1 MAIILF
7 SSPPGRRRP
16 SAYVPPRSPGER
28 REGHRKAQTCFL
40 FPCRTSE
47 FSCQIGGCSQV
58 FNTLESYEHHYNMLH
73 RNVCSSCKRSF
84 PSTHLLDV
92 HILEWHDSL
101 FQIMAEKQ
109 NMYQCLVE
117 SCPEKFKSSKD
128 RKDHLIT
135 VHRYPSDFRFDKS
148 LKAQR
153 KEKMRPLS
161 KESNVPMDMT
171 VEDSEQLHVEAMETG
186 PDESVMESDVQS
198 ETECTVDS
206 PAFGKWLYRS
216 RLVALHFS
224 DGLESLF
231 EFRPLFVLGKG
242 LPGSSKAEK
251 RKVEYDNQEEFH
263 QQKSAFKKKS

>member
-1 MAIILF
+1 MAGGGEGGPF
-7 SSPPGRRRP
+7 RFRP
-16 SAYVPPRSPGER
+16 AVVRYAADDPFFEDGDVHRHMYLQGLLENVTRDTER
-28 REGHRKAQTCFL
+28 
-40 FPCRTSE
+40 PRTSE

-73 RNVCSSCKRSF
+73 RNVCSSCKRAF

-135 VHRYPSDFRFDKS
+135 VHQYPSDFRFDKS

-153 KEKMRPLS
+153 KEKMRPSS
-161 KESNVPMDMT
+161 KESNVPIDMT
-171 VEDSEQLHVEAMETG
+171 VEDSEQSHVEAMEIG
-186 PDESVMESDVQS
+186 PDESIMESDFQA

-206 PAFGKWLYRS
+206 PAFGKQLYRS
-216 RLVALHFS
+216 RLVALLFS
-224 DGLESLF
+224 DGLESPFGMNIHLTLHRNIYLF
-231 EFRPLFVLGKG
+231 K
-242 LPGSSKAEK
+242 
-251 RKVEYDNQEEFH
+251 N
-263 QQKSAFKKKS
+263 

>member
-1 MAIILF
+1 MAGWETDPF
-7 SSPPGRRRP
+7 HFRP
-16 SAYVPPRSPGER
+16 AVIRYPADHPFFEDGDVHRHMYLQGLLENVARDTER
-28 REGHRKAQTCFL
+28 A
-40 FPCRTSE
+40 RTSE

-101 FQIMAEKQ
+101 FQIMAQKQ

-135 VHRYPSDFRFDKS
+135 VHQYPSDFRFDKS

-153 KEKMRPLS
+153 KEKMRPSS
-161 KESNVPMDMT
+161 KESNVPVDMT
-171 VEDSEQLHVEAMETG
+171 VEDSEQLHVEAMEIG
-186 PDESVMESDVQS
+186 PDESIMESDVQS

-216 RLVALHFS
+216 RIPPAICFGQGATRVF
-224 DGLESLF
+224 
-231 EFRPLFVLGKG
+231 KG
-242 LPGSSKAEK
+242 
-251 RKVEYDNQEEFH
+251 R
-263 QQKSAFKKKS
+263 KKKS

>member
-1 MAIILF
+1 MMFIALQGVENLAASINLARKFRGSGPFRVLRDVFQETLEVHMPVDVAILEE
-7 SSPPGRRRP
+7 GMVRRVTDHGG
-16 SAYVPPRSPGER
+16 AETER
-28 REGHRKAQTCFL
+28 T
-40 FPCRTSE
+40 RTSE
-47 FSCQIGGCSQV
+47 FSCQIDGCCQV

-73 RNVCSSCKRSF
+73 RNVCSSCKRAF

-135 VHRYPSDFRFDKS
+135 VHQYPSNFRFDKS

-153 KEKMRPLS
+153 KEKVRPSS

-171 VEDSEQLHVEAMETG
+171 VEDSEQLHVEAMEIG
-186 PDESVMESDVQS
+186 PDEHIMESDFQS
-198 ETECTVDS
+198 ETESTVDS
-206 PAFGKWLYRS
+206 PAGGKWLYKS
-216 RLVALHFS
+216 RIPSTICFGQGATRVF
-224 DGLESLF
+224 
-231 EFRPLFVLGKG
+231 KG
-242 LPGSSKAEK
+242 
-251 RKVEYDNQEEFH
+251 R
-263 QQKSAFKKKS
+263 KKKS